1 MAEGQSDE
9 PSDDL
14 ARLLREANESE
25 LDQLLAD
32 RLEEIDPAAA
42 RQLFRNPF
50 LTGVLIDRLLGSRRL
65 LSSYEVRMEA
75 ARHPR
80 TPQLLALRFV
90 PGLYW
95 ADQVRIGL
103 DMRLHPIVRRAAE
116 TRLVERLSALS
127 VGEKMAIARSAS
139 PGVLAALRNDPTPR
153 VIAALLENPRLTE
166 GLLLPLL
173 ASEGALPAVLGVVA
187 GSPKWS
193 VRYPIR
199 LALCQNSRTPL
210 ERVLVLLP
218 LLKRGDLEGVAA
230 NPHLRLPVRRKAQ
243 LLARGGQELRI

>member
-1 MAEGQSDE
+1 METEEGRQ
-9 PSDDL
+9 DDL
-14 ARLLREANESE
+14 ARRLREGNEEEIEELLRTRLDE
-25 LDQLLAD
+25 LEPDS
-32 RLEEIDPAAA
+32 A

-50 LTGVLIDRLLGSRRL
+50 LTGAMIVRLMEARSL

-80 TPQLLALRFV
+80 TPQNLALRFV

-95 ADQVRIGL
+95 ADQVRIGQ

-116 TRLVERLSALS
+116 LRLQERLPALS

-139 PGVLAALRNDPTPR
+139 PGVLTALRNDPTPR
-153 VIAALLENPRLTE
+153 VIGALLENPRLTE
-166 GLLLPLL
+166 GILLPLV
-173 ASEGALPAVLGVVA
+173 ASEGALPTVLSVVA
-187 GSPKWS
+187 ASPKWS

-199 LALCQNSRTPL
+199 LALCQNVRTPL
-210 ERVLVLLP
+210 DRVLAMLP
-218 LLKRGDLEGVAA
+218 SLKRGDLEGVAA
-230 NPHLRLPVRRKAQ
+230 NTQLRLPVRRRAQ